1 MPQPAENLND
11 AANAI
16 DGQHLQQS
24 NEASDMSGKSNDARR
39 DEKETKPAFSE
50 RCKTLWTKTG
60 ITWPRFKLMFKGA
73 LAPTIAV
80 ALFQAD
86 DFASHFSTV
95 GYLVG
100 ITSILSLVIQP
111 RSKFL
116 QTMLVNVVFVCFAAA
131 CVTLALYC
139 CVQARI
145 HSGESGKPSHGGAN
159 TSGLAA
165 TGAQTAP
172 YNSSAAAVAGI
183 WLMVMIYCMSTVRAA
198 KPQFMIPAM
207 AGAIIGNV
215 GMVYAPQFSSM
226 VQAEAF
232 VKRLLEAFLT
242 GFGIG
247 TGVSLFIFPLTSRTV
262 VFNDMSA
269 YLTSLRSALTANM
282 DYVHSLENTDMF
294 TFGRTDTMRHR
305 MIHSPEAEVVKAKMQ
320 ALQDASAKLNTD
332 LPFAKREI
340 ALGNLGPDD
349 LQSIA
354 KLLRLIMLP
363 MVGFE
368 LHIGHFRAYC

>member
-1 MPQPAENLND
+1 M
-11 AANAI
+11 
-16 DGQHLQQS
+16 DGQPLQQNTNS
-24 NEASDMSGKSNDARR
+24 SSDTSGNSKHGENGQPQN
-39 DEKETKPAFSE
+39 KPSLKT
-50 RCKTLWTKTG
+50 RCKALWTSTG
-60 ITWPRFKLMFKGA
+60 ITTPRSKLMFKGA
-73 LAPTIAV
+73 LAPTIAI

-86 DFASHFSTV
+86 DFASHFTTV

-145 HSGESGKPSHGGAN
+145 HSGESGEVSMGGAN

-215 GMVYAPQFSSM
+215 GMVYAPQFSSR
-226 VQAEAF
+226 F
-232 VKRLLEAFLT
+232 V
-242 GFGIG
+242 
-247 TGVSLFIFPLTSRTV
+247 
-262 VFNDMSA
+262 
-269 YLTSLRSALTANM
+269 
-282 DYVHSLENTDMF
+282 
-294 TFGRTDTMRHR
+294 
-305 MIHSPEAEVVKAKMQ
+305 
-320 ALQDASAKLNTD
+320 
-332 LPFAKREI
+332 
-340 ALGNLGPDD
+340 
-349 LQSIA
+349 
-354 KLLRLIMLP
+354 
-363 MVGFE
+363 
-368 LHIGHFRAYC
+368 C

>member
-1 MPQPAENLND
+1 MPPPLQDHRND
-11 AANAI
+11 AANGDANSNNAGPPI
-16 DGQHLQQS
+16 DGQPLQQDS
-24 NEASDMSGKSNDARR
+24 NESSDSSGKSKHNDNGPSQ
-39 DEKETKPAFSE
+39 KKPTLTE
-50 RCKTLWTKTG
+50 RCKALWTSTG

-80 ALFQAD
+80 TLFQAD
-86 DFASHFSTV
+86 DFASHFTTV
-95 GYLVG
+95 GYLIG

-145 HSGESGKPSHGGAN
+145 HSGESGEPSVGGAG

-215 GMVYAPQFSSM
+215 GMVYAPQFSS
-226 VQAEAF
+226 
-232 VKRLLEAFLT
+232 RW
-242 GFGIG
+242 
-247 TGVSLFIFPLTSRTV
+247 
-262 VFNDMSA
+262 
-269 YLTSLRSALTANM
+269 
-282 DYVHSLENTDMF
+282 
-294 TFGRTDTMRHR
+294 
-305 MIHSPEAEVVKAKMQ
+305 
-320 ALQDASAKLNTD
+320 
-332 LPFAKREI
+332 
-340 ALGNLGPDD
+340 
-349 LQSIA
+349 
-354 KLLRLIMLP
+354 
-363 MVGFE
+363 VGF
-368 LHIGHFRAYC
+368 LHWGVWVLECTDFGAQYV

>member
-1 MPQPAENLND
+1 MPPPLKDHRND
-11 AANAI
+11 AADANANTNNAGRPT
-16 DGQHLQQS
+16 DGQPLQQNS
-24 NEASDMSGKSNDARR
+24 NDSSDSSGKSNQKDSNGSPQKKKSSLKDRSKA
-39 DEKETKPAFSE
+39 
-50 RCKTLWTKTG
+50 LWTSTG

-73 LAPTIAV
+73 LAPTIAL

-86 DFASHFSTV
+86 DFASHFTTV
-95 GYLVG
+95 GYLIG

-145 HSGESGKPSHGGAN
+145 HSGESGQPSMGGAG

-215 GMVYAPQFSSM
+215 GMVYAPQFSSRSVIKYIIRWDM
-226 VQAEAF
+226 LTLFLQYVFILPPRKAPSCMFLQLETQ
-232 VKRLLEAFLT
+232 LL
-242 GFGIG
+242 
-247 TGVSLFIFPLTSRTV
+247 V
-262 VFNDMSA
+262 
-269 YLTSLRSALTANM
+269 
-282 DYVHSLENTDMF
+282 
-294 TFGRTDTMRHR
+294 
-305 MIHSPEAEVVKAKMQ
+305 
-320 ALQDASAKLNTD
+320 
-332 LPFAKREI
+332 
-340 ALGNLGPDD
+340 
-349 LQSIA
+349 
-354 KLLRLIMLP
+354 
-363 MVGFE
+363 
-368 LHIGHFRAYC
+368 

>member
-1 MPQPAENLND
+1 MSPPSQDHRNDASNANANMNGNVGPQMDGQPLQQNSNESSDTSGNSKQAKNGQPA
-11 AANAI
+11 
-16 DGQHLQQS
+16 
-24 NEASDMSGKSNDARR
+24 K
-39 DEKETKPAFSE
+39 KKPSLTQ
-50 RCKTLWTKTG
+50 RCQTLWASTG
-60 ITWPRFKLMFKGA
+60 ITTPRFKLMFKGA
-73 LAPTIAV
+73 LAPTIAI

-86 DFASHFSTV
+86 DFASHFTTV

-145 HSGESGKPSHGGAN
+145 HSGESGRPSSGGAN

-165 TGAQTAP
+165 MGAQTAP

-215 GMVYAPQFSSM
+215 GIVYAPQFSSRW
-226 VQAEAF
+226 V
-232 VKRLLEAFLT
+232 VCRL
-242 GFGIG
+242 
-247 TGVSLFIFPLTSRTV
+247 V
-262 VFNDMSA
+262 V
-269 YLTSLRSALTANM
+269 
-282 DYVHSLENTDMF
+282 
-294 TFGRTDTMRHR
+294 
-305 MIHSPEAEVVKAKMQ
+305 VVEM
-320 ALQDASAKLNTD
+320 
-332 LPFAKREI
+332 
-340 ALGNLGPDD
+340 
-349 LQSIA
+349 
-354 KLLRLIMLP
+354 
-363 MVGFE
+363 
-368 LHIGHFRAYC
+368 C

>member
-1 MPQPAENLND
+1 MPRPAETRSNAANLN
-11 AANAI
+11 AEPPI
-16 DGQHLQQS
+16 DGEPLQES
-24 NEASDMSGKSNDARR
+24 NGSSDTSGKSNHNGSS
-39 DEKETKPAFSE
+39 EPNKKLAFTE
-50 RCKTLWTKTG
+50 RCKAFWTKTG

-86 DFASHFSTV
+86 DFANHFTTV

-145 HSGESGKPSHGGAN
+145 HSGESGLPSQGGPN

-215 GMVYAPQFSSM
+215 GMVYAPQFSS
-226 VQAEAF
+226 
-232 VKRLLEAFLT
+232 R
-242 GFGIG
+242 
-247 TGVSLFIFPLTSRTV
+247 R
-262 VFNDMSA
+262 
-269 YLTSLRSALTANM
+269 
-282 DYVHSLENTDMF
+282 VHS
-294 TFGRTDTMRHR
+294 
-305 MIHSPEAEVVKAKMQ
+305 A
-320 ALQDASAKLNTD
+320 
-332 LPFAKREI
+332 
-340 ALGNLGPDD
+340 
-349 LQSIA
+349 
-354 KLLRLIMLP
+354 
-363 MVGFE
+363 
-368 LHIGHFRAYC
+368 

>member
-1 MPQPAENLND
+1 MS
-11 AANAI
+11 
-16 DGQHLQQS
+16 QHLQDHQNVAAKS
-24 NEASDMSGKSNDARR
+24 NANAGPPSDGQPLQQDSNGSSNTSGKSR
-39 DEKETKPAFSE
+39 DGDNGKTDTKRTLAE
-50 RCKTLWTKTG
+50 RCKSLWTRTG

-73 LAPTIAV
+73 LAPTIAIS
-80 ALFQAD
+80 LFQAD
-86 DFASHFSTV
+86 DFASHFTTV

-145 HSGESGKPSHGGAN
+145 HSGESGRPSQGGAG

-215 GMVYAPQFSSM
+215 GMVYAPQFSSRH
-226 VQAEAF
+226 VCSIGNDWFLLKCADFVCSKSFAPVTAEHFRISDSYGNMHAKF
-232 VKRLLEAFLT
+232 YKSDPCSRCQ
-242 GFGIG
+242 
-247 TGVSLFIFPLTSRTV
+247 PL
-262 VFNDMSA
+262 
-269 YLTSLRSALTANM
+269 ALTR
-282 DYVHSLENTDMF
+282 L
-294 TFGRTDTMRHR
+294 
-305 MIHSPEAEVVKAKMQ
+305 KMQ
-320 ALQDASAKLNTD
+320 RN
-332 LPFAKREI
+332 
-340 ALGNLGPDD
+340 
-349 LQSIA
+349 
-354 KLLRLIMLP
+354 
-363 MVGFE
+363 
-368 LHIGHFRAYC
+368 

>member
-1 MPQPAENLND
+1 MPQPSQDHRND
-11 AANAI
+11 AAANANTNVHAGPQPM
-16 DGQHLQQS
+16 DGQPLQQDS
-24 NEASDMSGKSNDARR
+24 NESSDTSGKPGNGDNVEPS
-39 DEKETKPAFSE
+39 EKKRTLAQRS
-50 RCKTLWTKTG
+50 KTLWTKTG

-73 LAPTIAV
+73 LAPTVAI

-100 ITSILSLVIQP
+100 ITSILSLNIQP

-131 CVTLALYC
+131 CVTLALYT

-145 HSGESGKPSHGGAN
+145 HSGESGLPSRGGAN

-165 TGAQTAP
+165 QGAQTAP

-215 GMVYAPQFSSM
+215 GMVYAPQFSSRL
-226 VQAEAF
+226 VSF
-232 VKRLLEAFLT
+232 VRSLLFSGKAILLIVVGNYADLCLFA
-242 GFGIG
+242 
-247 TGVSLFIFPLTSRTV
+247 VSPFCR
-262 VFNDMSA
+262 
-269 YLTSLRSALTANM
+269 
-282 DYVHSLENTDMF
+282 
-294 TFGRTDTMRHR
+294 
-305 MIHSPEAEVVKAKMQ
+305 
-320 ALQDASAKLNTD
+320 ASAK
-332 LPFAKREI
+332 RR
-340 ALGNLGPDD
+340 
-349 LQSIA
+349 S
-354 KLLRLIMLP
+354 LRKAAISDMN
-363 MVGFE
+363 FSTQ
-368 LHIGHFRAYC
+368 

>member
-1 MPQPAENLND
+1 MMSPPLQDYRNRND
-11 AANAI
+11 AANDSTTANGNGNAGPPM
-16 DGQHLQQS
+16 DGQPLQQTTNS
-24 NEASDMSGKSNDARR
+24 SSDSSGNSKQDKNGQSSK
-39 DEKETKPAFSE
+39 EKPTLTQ
-50 RCKTLWTKTG
+50 RCQTLWTSTG
-60 ITWPRFKLMFKGA
+60 ITYPRFKLMFKGA
-73 LAPTIAV
+73 LAPTIAI

-86 DFASHFSTV
+86 DFASHFTTV

-145 HSGESGKPSHGGAN
+145 HSGESGRPSDGGAN

-215 GMVYAPQFSSM
+215 GMVYAPQFSSR
-226 VQAEAF
+226 F
-232 VKRLLEAFLT
+232 V
-242 GFGIG
+242 
-247 TGVSLFIFPLTSRTV
+247 
-262 VFNDMSA
+262 
-269 YLTSLRSALTANM
+269 
-282 DYVHSLENTDMF
+282 
-294 TFGRTDTMRHR
+294 
-305 MIHSPEAEVVKAKMQ
+305 
-320 ALQDASAKLNTD
+320 
-332 LPFAKREI
+332 
-340 ALGNLGPDD
+340 
-349 LQSIA
+349 
-354 KLLRLIMLP
+354 
-363 MVGFE
+363 
-368 LHIGHFRAYC
+368 C

>member
-1 MPQPAENLND
+1 MPHSAETRD
-11 AANAI
+11 ESAHAEKPT
-16 DGQHLQQS
+16 DGEPLPPLHGS
-24 NEASDMSGKSNDARR
+24 NESNDSNGKTRHHGAR
-39 DEKETKPAFSE
+39 DTENKATLKE
-50 RCKTLWTKTG
+50 RCQSLWTKTG
-60 ITWPRFKLMFKGA
+60 ITWPVFKLMFKGA

-145 HSGESGKPSHGGAN
+145 HSGESGRPSQGGSG

-165 TGAQTAP
+165 QGAQTAP

-226 VQAEAF
+226 LQAEA
-232 VKRLLEAFLT
+232 
-242 GFGIG
+242 
-247 TGVSLFIFPLTSRTV
+247 
-262 VFNDMSA
+262 
-269 YLTSLRSALTANM
+269 
-282 DYVHSLENTDMF
+282 
-294 TFGRTDTMRHR
+294 
-305 MIHSPEAEVVKAKMQ
+305 
-320 ALQDASAKLNTD
+320 
-332 LPFAKREI
+332 
-340 ALGNLGPDD
+340 
-349 LQSIA
+349 
-354 KLLRLIMLP
+354 
-363 MVGFE
+363 
-368 LHIGHFRAYC
+368 

>member
-1 MPQPAENLND
+1 MPPPSQDHRND
-11 AANAI
+11 ADDSNVNSNNAGPPM
-16 DGQHLQQS
+16 DGQPLQQNS
-24 NEASDMSGKSNDARR
+24 NDPSDSSGKSNQNDNNGSSQ
-39 DEKETKPAFSE
+39 KKKPSLKDRSKA
-50 RCKTLWTKTG
+50 LWTSTG

-80 ALFQAD
+80 TLFQAD
-86 DFASHFSTV
+86 DFASHFTTV
-95 GYLVG
+95 GYLIG

-145 HSGESGKPSHGGAN
+145 HSGESGMPSSGGAG

-215 GMVYAPQFSSM
+215 GMVYAPQFSSRWVSSSRSILWGCADFV
-226 VQAEAF
+226 VQY
-232 VKRLLEAFLT
+232 V
-242 GFGIG
+242 
-247 TGVSLFIFPLTSRTV
+247 FIPYSSRSFDVVPLR
-262 VFNDMSA
+262 F
-269 YLTSLRSALTANM
+269 
-282 DYVHSLENTDMF
+282 
-294 TFGRTDTMRHR
+294 
-305 MIHSPEAEVVKAKMQ
+305 
-320 ALQDASAKLNTD
+320 
-332 LPFAKREI
+332 EI
-340 ALGNLGPDD
+340 
-349 LQSIA
+349 
-354 KLLRLIMLP
+354 
-363 MVGFE
+363 
-368 LHIGHFRAYC
+368 